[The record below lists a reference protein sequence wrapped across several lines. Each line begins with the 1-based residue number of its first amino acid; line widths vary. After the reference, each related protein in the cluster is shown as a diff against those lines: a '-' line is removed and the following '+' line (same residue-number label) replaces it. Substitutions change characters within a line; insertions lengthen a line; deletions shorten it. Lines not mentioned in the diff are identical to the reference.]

1 MEVLWWD
8 SKWIPIMEVCPQEQ
22 NADISVSGLI
32 HCCTEYSLATSLP
45 LINPYNALVR
55 MSMAVCAMFPT
66 GQKICIALEDGGQS
80 PSVVILT
87 QGIHHVT
94 PYSLSFHD
102 QNAQK

>member
-1 MEVLWWD
+1 
-8 SKWIPIMEVCPQEQ
+8 
-22 NADISVSGLI
+22 
-32 HCCTEYSLATSLP
+32 
-45 LINPYNALVR
+45 